1 MRRYRV
7 FRTEQFDKLWRQSI
21 SNGTVD
27 AEAGESNLKGLSQ
40 FLSVDPRY
48 FPKFDAADEAIDL
61 RWAPFL
67 RTEAYR
73 VEVWYSVVEDDL
85 CVYLESVEIIY
96 RSQQSFP
103 GFDV

>member
-7 FRTEQFDKLWRQSI
+7 FRTEQFDELWCQSI
-21 SNGTVD
+21 SDGSVD
-27 AEAGESNLKGLSQ
+27 AEVGEVSLERLSQ

-48 FPKFDAADEAIDL
+48 FPEFDAADEQIDL

-85 CVYLESVEIIY
+85 AVYLESVEVIPS
-96 RSQQSFP
+96 SQQSLP
-103 GFDV
+103 GFDI

>member
-7 FRTEQFDKLWRQSI
+7 FRTEQFDELWSQST
-21 SNGTVD
+21 SDGSVD
-27 AEAGESNLKGLSQ
+27 GEVGEANLQRLSQ

-48 FPKFDAADEAIDL
+48 FPEFDAADERIDL

-85 CVYLESVEIIY
+85 SVYLESVEVIPS
-96 RSQQSFP
+96 SQQSLP
-103 GFDV
+103 GFDI